1 MSPIRVPGDL
11 DRWIRFL
18 KTLAGFHGA
27 ARNSEPR
34 VWVKNRTQ
42 KRKLFAVA
50 VAKPGW
56 EEVVLFAADL
66 ESGR

>member
-1 MSPIRVPGDL
+1 M
-11 DRWIRFL
+11 

-66 ESGR
+66 ESER